1 MARKAVTAAAIY
13 ARISSDDGSALGV
26 TRQLEDCRKLAAELG
41 WPVAEEYVDNDVSAY
56 SGKKRPGYEAML
68 EGIAEGD
75 RDAVLVYHQDRLTR
89 HPIELEHF
97 VDVMTTAGVS
107 QVRFVAGA
115 GVDFGSGDG
124 LMVLR
129 MMAAVA
135 ANESDAKSRRV
146 RRKLDQVAEEGRPHG
161 GGQRPFGYDA
171 DRVTLRADEAVIVKD
186 LAERFLA
193 GESLVSLTRWLN
205 DQGVPTTGKA
215 AEWRTST
222 VRGLLHSARISG
234 QRSHRGEIVGT
245 ATWPAIITPEQTARI
260 RAILDDP
267 TRRTNRT
274 ARAYLLAGMLRCG
287 ECGTT
292 LTSHPQRTR
301 RSYVCRSGP
310 DFGGCGGIRLAAD
323 RVEELIYKAVLH
335 RLDTPE
341 IAQALSGAQAQDDT
355 SAALAERITADEAQL
370 DELAELYAARAI
382 IAKEWMTARNPIEER
397 LRSNRRTIA
406 RTTGTAELARYIG
419 QGEQLR
425 TQWSGLN
432 LDRQRAIV
440 RTVLDHAVV
449 NRSGVNRFDPSR
461 VVPQWRL

>member
-1 MARKAVTAAAIY
+1 MAQKAVAAAAIY

-26 TRQLEDCRKLAAELG
+26 ARQLEDCRKLAAELG

-56 SGKKRPGYEAML
+56 SGKRRPGYEAML
-68 EGIAEGD
+68 EDIAEGS

-89 HPIELEHF
+89 RPVELEQF
-97 VDVMTTAGVS
+97 VEVMTAAGVS

-146 RRKLDQVAEEGRPHG
+146 RRKMVQVAEEGRPHG
-161 GGQRPFGYDA
+161 GGQRPFGYDS
-171 DRVTLRADEAVIVKD
+171 DRMTLRADEAVIVKD

-205 DQGVPTTGKA
+205 DEGVPTTGKA
-215 AEWRTST
+215 AEWRTPT
-222 VRGLLHSARISG
+222 LRGLLYRARISG
-234 QRSHRGEIVGT
+234 QREHRGEIVGP
-245 ATWPAIITPEQTARI
+245 AAWPAIITPEQTARI

-267 TRRTNRT
+267 ARRTNRT
-274 ARAYLLAGMLRCG
+274 ARAYLLSGMLRCG
-287 ECGTT
+287 RCGIV
-292 LTSHPQRTR
+292 LLSHPQRDR
-301 RSYVCRSGP
+301 RTYTCRSGP
-310 DFGGCGGIRLAAD
+310 DAGGCGGMRIAAD
-323 RVEELIYKAVLH
+323 RVEELISKAVLH

-341 IAQALSGAQAQDDT
+341 LAHALSGAQAQDDT
-355 SAALAERITADEAQL
+355 TAALAEQVSADEAQL
-370 DELAELYAARAI
+370 EELAELYAARAI
-382 IAKEWMTARNPIEER
+382 TAKEWMTARNPIEER
-397 LRSNRRTIA
+397 LRMNKRMIA